1 MAELKIPSGVG
12 EERAK
17 TVPSMQ
23 PDQVPPP
30 PLEVPPAPP
39 EIKSTLA
46 PEAPETAPVATTDQ
60 AGAEAP
66 APLPEDTSADQL
78 PEQSNGMLGTV
89 MDAVDT
95 VANPRNVSAA
105 LRNVAEIPSSAASGA
120 IRGVDAIIGI
130 GDMLQDAMPVPGLQ
144 LFDLEGNFDPRFV
157 SAEEIARDTKIK
169 NEAGYSAVPN
179 PFEEPKTPVGTA
191 TQGIAQFLA
200 GFGLAGRALKAASLG
215 ATSIP
220 FWMRAS
226 GQGMFSDFA
235 AFDGHEERLSNWLAQ
250 EGNPEVIRTVGSIL
264 AAEEDDT
271 ELEGRLKNVLE
282 GAGLDVAFGTLL
294 SGLKSI
300 KRARKAREDLSANT
314 YTEAAQKLE
323 AEALASGTLP
333 SSGKDP
339 LSSIGS
345 SDPSIPLVVKSPVQD
360 ATGQAA
366 EIPPSSLTGAK
377 KVQLETGDVFINFA
391 RINTEEDV
399 KSVIRQMAEA
409 SSADIQKA
417 QRGIVTNKAT
427 EAAADAKYD
436 EAFQAIMSRR
446 VGEGVPP
453 QDVQLAMRRLWASSA
468 EKLMEAAKSFEGA
481 TTAENALA
489 FRRMVLVHKMIQ
501 EQVLAVRTE
510 TARALQQWSIPAGA
524 VAKDKIDAINK
535 AIADGGG
542 LDATV
547 EMARQFA
554 AISDRVALDPR
565 NLAKLDNVV
574 EETAGAKT
582 LQAVQEG
589 WKAVSLMSGVKTHFR
604 NIISNTGMIYSA
616 IAERAVAAR
625 LAGLIDE
632 PTEVAVGE
640 ASRFA
645 TGVIHNLG
653 DAWRDAAE
661 TFKTGNMKLGESQ
674 VEAGNRALAITQL
687 NPKTSVGAA
696 ILKLAAAPTGFVFG
710 ALQASDQFFKTLNY
724 SGEVYAQAWRKAV
737 KEGAADGKTL
747 EQIKERALELMNAP
761 SRDIKDAATAQAAK
775 ATFTEEPGTITKW
788 LMQGREKRPMAHFI
802 VPFLMTP
809 GNIFRTSMLSTPL
822 APLMTKYKD
831 AIAKGGAEATLARTR
846 MGIGSSVMLTTMDL
860 ALSDKISGGGP
871 DPQSSEYKTLIRTGW
886 RPYSVKIGDKWVSYR
901 GLEPFTTVI
910 GMGADIGESIKKMD
924 NSSGD
929 TSDTFAA
936 LSDMAASMIFGVGQ
950 NMLERSY
957 LTGIADLI
965 DAVRQSDTKGPQ
977 WFEKF
982 VSSFVPRILLDAR
995 QVTDPTIYDARTLI
1009 DSIKQKIP
1017 GMQGDLVQRRDEWG
1031 RGLKMDS
1038 GLGRAYDILSPL
1050 TVTKSNPEPIDKELL
1065 EQGLSLGI
1073 RNREISVEGVRVNI
1087 SNRADIHNRFLELR
1101 GSTKP
1106 SDLGPVGVKLKAKYG
1121 DMTALE
1127 VLNAV
1132 VTGKHKL
1139 SAKYQE
1145 GDDGQDGGK
1154 HKLLRSILT
1163 DYSKAATSKTLEE
1176 FPDLLEAA
1184 KDKRDQRKRRATQG
1198 SDLYSSTVE
1207 E

>member
-1 MAELKIPSGVG
+1 MD
-12 EERAK
+12 
-17 TVPSMQ
+17 TV
-23 PDQVPPP
+23 
-30 PLEVPPAPP
+30 
-39 EIKSTLA
+39 
-46 PEAPETAPVATTDQ
+46 
-60 AGAEAP
+60 
-66 APLPEDTSADQL
+66 
-78 PEQSNGMLGTV
+78 
-89 MDAVDT
+89 DA
-95 VANPRNVSAA
+95 VANPRNVSAV
-105 LRNVAEIPSSAASGA
+105 LRNVSEIPSAVASGG
-120 IRGVDAIIGI
+120 IRGIDAIIGI
-130 GDMLQDAMPVPGLQ
+130 GDMLQEAMPVPGLQ
-144 LFDLEGNFDPRFV
+144 LFDLEGNFDPKFV
-157 SAEEIARDTKIK
+157 GADEIARDTKIK

-179 PFEEPKTPVGTA
+179 FIGEAETPVGNA

-200 GFGLAGRALKAASLG
+200 GFGLAGRALKAAAYG

-250 EGNPEVIRTVGSIL
+250 EGNPEIVRTVGSLL
-264 AAEEDDT
+264 AAEQDDT

-282 GAGLDVAFGTLL
+282 GVGLDVAFGTLL
-294 SGLKSI
+294 SGIKSM
-300 KRARKAREDLSANT
+300 KKARRAKADLGAET
-314 YTEAAQKLE
+314 YAEAARKLE

-339 LSSIGS
+339 LAAIGS
-345 SDPSIPLVVKSPVQD
+345 SDPSAPLVVKSPPLGTTD
-360 ATGQAA
+360 PAA
-366 EIPPSSLTGAK
+366 GVASSSLTGAK
-377 KVQLETGDVFINFA
+377 KVPLETGDVFINFA

-409 SSADIQKA
+409 SSAEIQKA
-417 QRGIVTNKAT
+417 QRGIVSNKAT
-427 EAAADAKYD
+427 EIAADAKYD
-436 EAFQAIMSRR
+436 EAFQSIMSRR

-468 EKLMEAAKSFEGA
+468 EKLMEAAKAFEGS

-565 NLAKLDNVV
+565 NMAKLDNVV

-653 DAWRDAAE
+653 DAWRDAVE
-661 TFKTGNMKLGESQ
+661 TFRTGNMKLGESQ
-674 VEAGNRALAITQL
+674 VESGNRALAITQL
-687 NPKTSVGAA
+687 NPKTSIGAA
-696 ILKLAAAPTGFVFG
+696 VQKLAAAPTSFVFG

-724 SGEVYAQAWRKAV
+724 SGEIYAQAWRKAV
-737 KEGAADGKTL
+737 KEGTAQGKTI
-747 EQIKERALELMNAP
+747 EEIKERALELMNAP

-775 ATFTEEPGTITKW
+775 ATFTEDPGKITKW
-788 LMQGREKRPMAHFI
+788 LMQGREKIPGAHFV

-822 APLMTKYKD
+822 APLMSRYKE

-860 ALSDKISGGGP
+860 ALNDKISGGGP

-924 NSSGD
+924 NASGD

-957 LTGIADLI
+957 LTGMADLI

-1038 GLGRAYDILSPL
+1038 GLGRAYDIISPL
-1050 TVTKSNPEPIDKELL
+1050 TVTKSNPEPIDKVLL

-1073 RNREISVEGVRVNI
+1073 RNREISVEGVRINI
-1087 SNRADIHNRFLELR
+1087 SNRADVHNRFLQLR

-1106 SDLGPVGVKLKAKYG
+1106 SDLGLAGKKLKAKYG
-1121 DMTALE
+1121 DLTSLE
-1127 VLNAV
+1127 VLNQV
-1132 VTGKHKL
+1132 VTGKHRL
-1139 SAKYQE
+1139 SSKYDE
-1145 GDDGQDGGK
+1145 EDDGQDGGK

-1163 DYSKAATSKTLEE
+1163 DYSRAATAKTLEE
-1176 FPDLLEAA
+1176 FPDLLDAA
-1184 KDKRDQRKRRATQG
+1184 KDKRDQRKRRASQG
-1198 SDLYSSTVE
+1198 SELYSSTVE